1 MSTSDFTHH
10 LHPCLLDFSCMTC
23 IGPANPVL
31 VAVIASKS
39 TVTKRFAFHV
49 ALSKASVSAQPQ
61 MRNRLRNSQDSL
73 LLAVH
78 RSQYEKQILKNVSI
92 IRRSTLTSSE
102 SVSYMK
108 RISYGPDMEVTTVK
122 NDCSHICYEILL
134 NKKEKSSILENN
146 EQILRRK
153 NDMRHRDLP
162 ITSTVH
168 QKTLNENDKMNAFE
182 HMPFQNDERSVE
194 RDTGLSV
201 TQRDERLEK
210 LQQLTSL
217 KFEFVQTKT
226 PISITS
232 NEQPKNTSQSRQR
245 SLILERSFQP
255 EWPKTSQ
262 LPMLTVVMYDPQKS
276 LNNHIVNNRTSQ
288 TMRQS
293 TQASLIW
300 KDQSRTD
307 ADDIRKIL
315 LNTNDIFLECCKN
328 KNVNVQCESR
338 CNFDILNRR
347 VLTAMFIGSDPC
359 PGSNGRKLLSCAAQD
374 SDHTNCCRTN
384 GVQRTTAGDKCLL
397 FCQMSLESN
406 FQADISMMPCW
417 GVLHEIKQ
425 CFRFALIQNQT
436 IKIT

>member
-1 MSTSDFTHH
+1 MFLLFTAMLSGVLGQQTRFLLPLSLQNQRLRNASLFM
-10 LHPCLLDFSCMTC
+10 LHSQ
-23 IGPANPVL
+23 
-31 VAVIASKS
+31 
-39 TVTKRFAFHV
+39 
-49 ALSKASVSAQPQ
+49 KASVSAQPQ

-102 SVSYMK
+102 SVSYM
-108 RISYGPDMEVTTVK
+108 
-122 NDCSHICYEILL
+122 
-134 NKKEKSSILENN
+134 NN

-182 HMPFQNDERSVE
+182 HMPFQNE

-347 VLTAMFIGSDPC
+347 VLTAMFIGLDPC